1 MPRNGLDWAMDVI
14 VLSIS
19 GVLAVVYGLWF
30 SPRGSSWP
38 KTAVKTASVALLALV
53 AWIYGGPL
61 LLVAGLILGAL
72 GDFWLSR
79 EGDRAFL
86 IGLVSFALGHL
97 AYIGLLWQFGAVL
110 QSNVY
115 SIAIVLLACGMA
127 VILWPRAGGLRVP
140 VTGYVTIIAVMGV
153 LAFGLPQAWWLG
165 AIAALSF
172 VVSDAIL
179 ACELFVLSKSATIRP
194 VTSRLV
200 WITYFAAQA
209 MFLAA
214 FGGQMP
220 L

>member
-1 MPRNGLDWAMDVI
+1 MDMI
-14 VLSIS
+14 LLSIS
-19 GVLAVVYGLWF
+19 GVLAAAYGVWY

-38 KTAVKTASVALLALV
+38 KTAIKTTSVALLALV
-53 AWIYGGPL
+53 AWLYGGPFL
-61 LLVAGLILGAL
+61 LAAGLILGAL

-79 EGDRAFL
+79 DGDRAFL

-97 AYIGLLWQFGAVL
+97 AYIGLLWQFGAVA
-110 QSNVY
+110 QMSVWA
-115 SIAIVLLACGMA
+115 IAIGLLACGMA
-127 VILWPRAGGLRVP
+127 LVLWPRAGDLRGLVL
-140 VTGYVTIIAVMGV
+140 GYVAIIAVMGV
-153 LAFGLPQAWWLG
+153 LAVGLPSLWWIG
-165 AIAALSF
+165 TIAALCF

-179 ACELFVLSKSATIRP
+179 ACELFVLPKGAAIRP
-194 VTSRLV
+194 VTSRMV